1 MFFRSNMKK
10 QTERHGYFYG
20 RVEMS
25 SNVRSFLSQS
35 INYLYSTTMAYKTSR
50 TPYDRESA
58 LYTHL
63 PTIITP
69 IRFSPVNVSLSWATS

>member
-1 MFFRSNMKK
+1 MKK

-50 TPYDRESA
+50 TPYDRERDIVPYIHTY
-58 LYTHL
+58 LQL
-63 PTIITP
+63 LL
-69 IRFSPVNVSLSWATS
+69 RFVSLP